1 MARNLIYF
9 QALYKD
15 GFHFAFDR
23 DNDDILV
30 YKSGSFIFKS
40 SPYNGVYES
49 VICVGDTNN
58 LTLKVGSSNNVLDK
72 SYLWHYRLG
81 HINKKCI
88 AKLQKDEILEAF
100 NLESNDVCK
109 SSLLDKMIESFHGKL

>member
-15 GFHFAFDR
+15 GFHFDFDR

-49 VICVGDTNN
+49 VICVGNTNN
-58 LTLKVGSSNNVLDK
+58 LMLNVDSSNSNVLDK
-72 SYLWHYRLG
+72 SCLLQCHLRNV
-81 HINKKCI
+81 NKKQI
-88 AKLQKDEILEAF
+88 AKLKKYGIL
-100 NLESNDVCK
+100 
-109 SSLLDKMIESFHGKL
+109 